1 PQEMAEEDPELCVD
15 MELLVD
21 TLRSMDPSEIRNPLL
36 PFRPSHASSRGKYAP
51 LPPIDEH
58 QAWRGGCVWRRMDR
72 KGGEEEEDE
81 EEEEEE
87 EEEIENP
94 YLSKD
99 EMPPA
104 KEEPRKVYSW
114 ENRSPSGLFS
124 ANLLQGTAL
133 VTDFQ
138 EPKAGPTEDR
148 PYSRLDSSILYG
160 GFISSVLPPL
170 KALEKD
176 REDGKAPGIDQSTG
190 QRPLLLGEAEQK
202 TPSLPASV
210 QPAAGERKSWPR
222 RVSPIRAVLSGRRL
236 CPGSGQAG
244 AGGVSGAVGAGN
256 PCASL
261 SQQASSW
268 VMYEK
273 PRYHGRKCVLAEG
286 DVEISNPWAAYR
298 KDGEAPEN
306 TPFRIGSLKRV
317 VRDYRL
323 PEISLFSAENGEG
336 TKVRFTGS
344 SEDTRLCAK
353 PLTASSIIVHSGL
366 WLIYSKPFFDDD
378 PYVLEPGGYP
388 SLKAWGAKD
397 PAVCSLH
404 PITLGCPVVEKPGE
418 PKAVIYELAGFQG
431 HSCEVNQDI
440 YDLNSLGPG
449 MPPVGSLRILG
460 GCWVGYEKEGFRG
473 HQYLLEEGE
482 YPDWQQWGGCSAA
495 LGSLRLIRTGGDC
508 GAPPQSQAPP
518 APGQTHSLRF
528 SPPEP
533 GPRPTGMPAN
543 QTARFPDVFGP
554 APVLAGS
561 QAVQLKDTGP
571 ENRPCPSWWGQTRA
585 AGLQGRGEETVSET
599 RLQTGQ
605 CPGPG
610 ADFTGVQP
618 CMELTKN
625 SPPVA
630 ARPRAGER
638 PGARTARRRCVSVA
652 SHVAVSL
659 EPRGAGAASR
669 PALAQEPGA
678 VRPPC
683 GQRDAGGR
691 SLASA
696 AQSPPSWGLCEQS
709 NFRGRQWVLDCMEI
723 TNWLLYSG
731 LQHVGSLYPIRQR
744 RIHFRIANV
753 GLQLLLCVPEA
764 VEDMRAGRV
773 EVSALA
779 QQSSPVWYYEEGLIK
794 NQQAAPTMSLQV
806 IGQAGKG
813 AKVVLWAESRVPRQA
828 WRIDSFGRIWSQM
841 FEGMILDVKGGRSY
855 DRDHAV
861 LWDVAEERPLQI
873 WDIQVL

>member
-1 PQEMAEEDPELCVD
+1 EEDPELCVD

-58 QAWRGGCVWRRMDR
+58 QVAPASQVALPESLAQL
-72 KGGEEEEDE
+72 EEEEDE

-170 KALEKD
+170 KAAPAGGPGTGGAISL
-176 REDGKAPGIDQSTG
+176 EDGKAPGIDQSTG

-222 RVSPIRAVLSGRRL
+222 RVSPIRAVLSG
-236 CPGSGQAG
+236 SGQAG
-244 AGGVSGAVGAGN
+244 AGGVSGAVGEGAE
-256 PCASL
+256 
-261 SQQASSW
+261 QASSWAQGQSPSPVLCSPSW

-495 LGSLRLIRTGGDC
+495 LGSLRLIRTVRLASC
-508 GAPPQSQAPP
+508 GAWDRGQPGRRPPRRKPGCAAERHRPREPALPQLGKTVKQAP
-518 APGQTHSLRF
+518 GS
-528 SPPEP
+528 SPNPP
-533 GPRPTGMPAN
+533 P
-543 QTARFPDVFGP
+543 
-554 APVLAGS
+554 
-561 QAVQLKDTGP
+561 
-571 ENRPCPSWWGQTRA
+571 WGQTRA

-696 AQSPPSWGLCEQS
+696 AQALSPPSWGLCEQS

>member
-1 PQEMAEEDPELCVD
+1 
-15 MELLVD
+15 
-21 TLRSMDPSEIRNPLL
+21 
-36 PFRPSHASSRGKYAP
+36 
-51 LPPIDEH
+51 
-58 QAWRGGCVWRRMDR
+58 
-72 KGGEEEEDE
+72 
-81 EEEEEE
+81 
-87 EEEIENP
+87 
-94 YLSKD
+94 
-99 EMPPA
+99 
-104 KEEPRKVYSW
+104 
-114 ENRSPSGLFS
+114 
-124 ANLLQGTAL
+124 
-133 VTDFQ
+133 
-138 EPKAGPTEDR
+138 
-148 PYSRLDSSILYG
+148 
-160 GFISSVLPPL
+160 
-170 KALEKD
+170 
-176 REDGKAPGIDQSTG
+176 
-190 QRPLLLGEAEQK
+190 
-202 TPSLPASV
+202 
-210 QPAAGERKSWPR
+210 
-222 RVSPIRAVLSGRRL
+222 
-236 CPGSGQAG
+236 
-244 AGGVSGAVGAGN
+244 
-256 PCASL
+256 
-261 SQQASSW
+261 
-268 VMYEK
+268 MYEK

-495 LGSLRLIRTGGDC
+495 LGSLRLIRTVRLASC
-508 GAPPQSQAPP
+508 GAWDRGQ
-518 APGQTHSLRF
+518 PG
-528 SPPEP
+528 
-533 GPRPTGMPAN
+533 
-543 QTARFPDVFGP
+543 
-554 APVLAGS
+554 
-561 QAVQLKDTGP
+561 
-571 ENRPCPSWWGQTRA
+571 
-585 AGLQGRGEETVSET
+585 
-599 RLQTGQ
+599 
-605 CPGPG
+605 
-610 ADFTGVQP
+610 
-618 CMELTKN
+618 
-625 SPPVA
+625 
-630 ARPRAGER
+630 
-638 PGARTARRRCVSVA
+638 RR
-652 SHVAVSL
+652 
-659 EPRGAGAASR
+659 
-669 PALAQEPGA
+669 
-678 VRPPC
+678 
-683 GQRDAGGR
+683 
-691 SLASA
+691 
-696 AQSPPSWGLCEQS
+696 WGLCEQS

-731 LQHVGSLYPIRQR
+731 LQHVGSLYPIRQTDPLPDRKRGAAAPALRPGGRGGHESRARGGLGPGAAEQPGLVLRGGAHQKPGEGGPRRPTFLSFQR

-794 NQQAAPTMSLQV
+794 NQAAPTMSLQV